1 MAEFGYYI
9 SVDEKEIIDNI
20 KKEYSDYI
28 KRMLKIIA
36 PKIKAKIDTF
46 IAIHILKFFLPL
58 FEDIYSP
65 IGEPDLRNK
74 IAELVKE
81 VTDNVE
87 VEVDAYFSPTNEL
100 LDIGVNIIIL
110 KYGVESLLLYDF
122 ASYVTE
128 KGQVIEWL
136 RWLLD
141 NGPQTVIVGY
151 KFIVDNNSP
160 TFSRTDLGIMR
171 KTKNQ
176 DDYWRP
182 PREIQGTEDDNFV
195 KRALED
201 LGAELQVI
209 LSDELTRGFA

>member
-1 MAEFGYYI
+1 MAEFGYRI
-9 SVDEKEIIDNI
+9 SVDEKEIIDKI
-20 KKEYSDYI
+20 KREYSEYI
-28 KRMLKIIA
+28 RKMFKLIA
-36 PKIKAKIDTF
+36 PKIKAKVDAF

-65 IGEPDLRNK
+65 IGEPDIRNK
-74 IAELVKE
+74 IAELVEE
-81 VTDNVE
+81 VTDNVA
-87 VEVDAYFSPTNEL
+87 VEIDPYFSPTNEL
-100 LDIGVNIIIL
+100 LDIGLDIVIL

-122 ASYVTE
+122 ASYVTK
-128 KGQVIEWL
+128 KGKVIEWL

-151 KFIVDNNSP
+151 RFVIDKQSP
-160 TFSRTDLGIMR
+160 RYSRTKLGIMR
-171 KTKNQ
+171 KTQNE

-182 PREIQGTEDDNFV
+182 PQEIQGTEDDNFV